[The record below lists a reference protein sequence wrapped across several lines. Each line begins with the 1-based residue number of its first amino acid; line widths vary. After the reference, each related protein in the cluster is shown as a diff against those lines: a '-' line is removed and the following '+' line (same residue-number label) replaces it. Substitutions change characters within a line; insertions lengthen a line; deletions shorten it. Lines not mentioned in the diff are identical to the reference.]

1 MDCAM
6 RPTHT
11 ETTDMEET
19 IVEVNDLRVD
29 FPVMAGTIAALRGVN
44 FSLKRSKTTCIVG
57 ESGSGKSVTAR
68 SMMQILQRPGR
79 ISGGSIRY
87 RDEDGQITDIA
98 AQPAGGKTMRAL
110 RGRHIGMVFQE
121 PMTSLSPVHRIG
133 HQIMEPLQLHF
144 DLPKR
149 EARERVLEMMAKVGI
164 PNPVQRFDNYPFQLS
179 GGLRQRVVIAIAL
192 ICEPRLL
199 IADEPT
205 TALDVTTQANIL
217 DLIRQLQ
224 DEMKMSVMFI
234 THDLGV
240 VAEIADDVVVMYA
253 GSVAESADVDT
264 IFHAPQHPYT
274 RALLESVPRLS
285 ADRNQPLATIRGMV
299 PHPLARP
306 HGCVFHPRCDR
317 FLPGTCDIAEPPTV
331 AIMPDHAVKC
341 VRVEE
346 AIEEVR

>member
-1 MDCAM
+1 MD
-6 RPTHT
+6 
-11 ETTDMEET
+11 ET
-19 IVEVNDLRVD
+19 IVEVDDLRVD
-29 FPVMAGTIAALRGVN
+29 FPVMAGTIHALQGVN
-44 FSLKRSKTTCIVG
+44 FALRRSKTTCIVG

-68 SMMQILQRPGR
+68 SLMQILQRPGR
-79 ISGGSIRY
+79 IASGSIRY
-87 RDEDGQITDIA
+87 RDDDGKITDIA
-98 AQPAGGKTMRAL
+98 AQAAGGRTMRAI
-110 RGRHIGMVFQE
+110 RGREIGMVFQE

-133 HQIMEPLQLHF
+133 EQIMEPLQLHF
-144 DLPKR
+144 GLPKR
-149 EARERVLEMMAKVGI
+149 EARERVLDMMAKVGI
-164 PNPVQRFDNYPFQLS
+164 PNPTQRFDNYPFQLS

-192 ICEPRLL
+192 ICQPRLL

-217 DLIRQLQ
+217 DLLRQLQ

-274 RALLESVPRLS
+274 RALLQSVPRLS
-285 ADRNQPLATIRGMV
+285 ADKNQPLATIRGMV

-306 HGCVFHPRCDR
+306 QGCVFHPRCDR
-317 FLPGTCDIAEPPTV
+317 FLPGTCDAVEPPTV
-331 AIMPDHAVKC
+331 AVAPEHAVKC
-341 VRVEE
+341 IRVGPDLED
-346 AIEEVR
+346 IGL